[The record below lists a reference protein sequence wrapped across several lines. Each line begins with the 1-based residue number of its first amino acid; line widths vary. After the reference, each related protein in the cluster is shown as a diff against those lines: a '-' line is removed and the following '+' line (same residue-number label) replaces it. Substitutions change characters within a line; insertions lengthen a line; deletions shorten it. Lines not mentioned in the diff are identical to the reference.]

1 MSDDVFERGM
11 AVRRAVLG
19 DEHVARAQANTT
31 ALDADFQRF
40 ITEVAWGRVW
50 ARPGLDQ
57 RTRHLITLAMLAA
70 LGKHDE
76 LAMHVAATVRTGVT
90 EDELKEVFLQV
101 AIYAGM
107 PSANAAFAVAKRVLT
122 GPGSVPG
129 SGPGSGPALGPGSGP
144 DET

>member
-1 MSDDVFERGM
+1 MPDDLFERGM

-31 ALDADFQRF
+31 AFDADFQRF

-50 ARPGLDQ
+50 SRPGLDQ

-76 LAMHVAATVRTGVT
+76 LAMHVAATARTGVT

-101 AIYAGM
+101 AVYAGV
-107 PSANAAFAVAKRVLT
+107 PAGNAAFALAKRVLA
-122 GPGSVPG
+122 GSSGLTVPG
-129 SGPGSGPALGPGSGP
+129 SGPGSGPG
-144 DET
+144 ET

>member
-70 LGKHDE
+70 LDRREE

-90 EDELKEVFLQV
+90 VDELKEVFLQV
-101 AIYAGM
+101 AVYAGV
-107 PSANAAFAVAKRVLT
+107 PAANAAFALAKRVLA
-122 GPGSVPG
+122 GSSGLP
-129 SGPGSGPALGPGSGP
+129 GPGSGPRSGP